1 MQKKKFAGPPC
12 FSGENEYND
21 TTLALDWGRVLIR
34 FYFLFNYRFK
44 EERSK
49 AMEIKPLQDR
59 VLVERIEKE
68 EKTAG
73 GIIIP
78 DTAKEKPAEGKV
90 VAVGPGKTT
99 EEGKVIALDVEVGD
113 HILFA
118 KYAGT
123 EVKVD
128 GVEYLLMRE
137 EEILGVIEGSESQKD
152 SKKKKK

>member
-1 MQKKKFAGPPC
+1 MK
-12 FSGENEYND
+12 
-21 TTLALDWGRVLIR
+21 
-34 FYFLFNYRFK
+34 
-44 EERSK
+44 
-49 AMEIKPLQDR
+49 IKPLQDR

-68 EKTAG
+68 EMTAG

-99 EEGKVIALDVEVGD
+99 DEGKVIELDVKVGD

-137 EEILGVIEGSESQKD
+137 EEILGVIEAKDHKD
-152 SKKKKK
+152 SKKKK